1 MAGQQ
6 RGKGERDSSPTAT
19 TGEQKPVETKA
30 AKTEIYHVVG
40 PGSLMRKGELLPPG
54 ELIELT
60 EKEAKELGGLVALG
74 EAPPP
79 PVPVAKRKA
88 GKYSVKGPG
97 SVLRERTL
105 LGPGTMLELNE
116 NDARSLGDAVEPV

>member
-19 TGEQKPVETKA
+19 TDDPRGVETKP

-40 PGSLMRKGELLPPG
+40 PGSLMRKGDVLPPG

-60 EKEAKELGGLVALG
+60 EKEALELGAVVALG
-74 EAPPP
+74 EAPSP
-79 PVPVAKRKA
+79 PVPVTKRRA
-88 GKYSVKGPG
+88 GSYRVKGPG
-97 SVLRERTL
+97 SVLRERKL
-105 LGPGTMLELNE
+105 LAPGTMLELSE
-116 NDARSLGDAVEPV
+116 DDARSLGDAVEPV

>member
-40 PGSLMRKGELLPPG
+40 PGSLMRKGEFLPPG
-54 ELIELT
+54 ELLELT
-60 EKEAKELGGLVALG
+60 EAEAKELGDVVALG
-74 EAPPP
+74 EALPP
-79 PVPVAKRKA
+79 PVPVSKRKA
-88 GKYSVKGPG
+88 GKYRVKGPG
-97 SVLRERTL
+97 SVMRERKL
-105 LGPGTMLELNE
+105 LAPGTMLELSE
-116 NDARSLGDAVEPV
+116 DDARSLGDAVEPV